1 MAEIG
6 KYVHLFCFALRL
18 RNLIYMKSILNENT
32 DNFRKS
38 QVPAGFYYFF
48 QQSYYRYKI
57 QNGQNDRCGRSS
69 VNITCEPKAS

>member
-1 MAEIG
+1 
-6 KYVHLFCFALRL
+6 
-18 RNLIYMKSILNENT
+18 MKSILNENT

-48 QQSYYRYKI
+48 QQSYCRYKI

-69 VNITCEPKAS
+69 VNRNVNAKGEA